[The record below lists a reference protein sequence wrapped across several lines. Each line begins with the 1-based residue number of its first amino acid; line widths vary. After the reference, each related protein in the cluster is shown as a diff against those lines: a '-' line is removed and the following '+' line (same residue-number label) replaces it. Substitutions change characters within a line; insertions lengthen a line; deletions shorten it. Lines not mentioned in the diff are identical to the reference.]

1 MKQKKVVVLL
11 NDKNCIFAINP
22 KSRNKDKKDLKVYYN
37 KQNKIDVNIILKGLN
52 KFPHH
57 QEVAKVLKIRK
68 KQNRNYMSELRAT
81 EDSERGEER
90 KQQHRVHIK
99 EVHATQDSK
108 IRDENNQ

>member
-1 MKQKKVVVLL
+1 
-11 NDKNCIFAINP
+11 
-22 KSRNKDKKDLKVYYN
+22 
-37 KQNKIDVNIILKGLN
+37 
-52 KFPHH
+52 
-57 QEVAKVLKIRK
+57 
-68 KQNRNYMSELRAT
+68 MSELRAT